1 MIKVYGTAACG
12 STKKRLA
19 FYNERG
25 IEVEF
30 IDLKTE
36 PPSREFIRRLII
48 ECGEKKVLNKCSA
61 SWRSLSDEVKSRAST
76 SSGLVELLAAK
87 PLLIKRPVV
96 ESNGRVCIGSCDEFV
111 QE

>member
-12 STKKRLA
+12 STRKRLA
-19 FYNERG
+19 FYKARG

-30 IDLKTE
+30 IDLKTA
-36 PPSREFIRRLII
+36 PPSREFIRRLIL

-61 SWRSLSDEVKSRAST
+61 SWRALSDEEKTLAST

-96 ESNGRVCIGSCDEFV
+96 ESNGRACVGPDDELV
-111 QE
+111 QK